1 MFFYYFL
8 GSCSNAESKGFFRG
22 FVCGH
27 LANHDDARHLV
38 KLKEDRCILRFNDV
52 DKISSIYSDF
62 KEANGKIL
70 NRDLKN
76 RRDNFKKIIKEQFE
90 KGGLLKKVGKGTE
103 YGKEYLKYEI
113 KDSELWHSLTTKY
126 SVQRKPDMQVLLTI
140 HLKITFLLFLNLV
153 INKLVAHDS

>member
-27 LANHDDARHLV
+27 LANHDDVRHLV

-70 NRDLKN
+70 IRDLKN
-76 RRDNFKKIIKEQFE
+76 RRDNFKKIMSQFE
-90 KGGLLKKVGKGTE
+90 KGGLLKKVGGGID
-103 YGKEYLKYEI
+103 YDKEFLKFEI
-113 KDSELWHSLTTKY
+113 KDSGLWCSLTSNY
-126 SVQRKPDMQVLLTI
+126 SVQGKPRMQVLLAI
-140 HLKITFLLFLNLV
+140 HLKLHFYCF
-153 INKLVAHDS
+153 